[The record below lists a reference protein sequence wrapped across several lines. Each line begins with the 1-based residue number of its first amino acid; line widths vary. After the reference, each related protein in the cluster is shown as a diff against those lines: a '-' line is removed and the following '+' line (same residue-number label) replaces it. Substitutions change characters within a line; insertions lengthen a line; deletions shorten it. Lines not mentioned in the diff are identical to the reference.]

1 MTVLYLLDAN
11 VLIDANR
18 DYYPIERV
26 PEFWEWLLEMGK
38 LDRIKIPQEF
48 YEEVIFPRPPKDK
61 EVPLVEWLKTNND
74 TLVLGEEA
82 AVELV
87 ARVTEQGYASDLT
100 DEEIVKVG
108 QDPFLVAYA
117 LVDRQNRSVVT
128 TEHSKPNRTR
138 ANRKLPDVCNDF
150 NVPCINTF
158 ALIQELN
165 FHTGWSA
172 LS

>member
-1 MTVLYLLDAN
+1 MPVLYLLDAC

-48 YEEVIFPRPPKDK
+48 YEEVIFPRPQKDK
-61 EVPLVEWLKTNND
+61 KDPLVEWLKTNKD
-74 TLVLGEEA
+74 ALVFDEEV

-100 DEEIVKVG
+100 DEEIVKIG
-108 QDPFLVAYA
+108 RDPFLVAYA
-117 LVDRQNRSVVT
+117 LVDTQKRCIVT
-128 TEHSKPNRTR
+128 TEHSKQTKTR
-138 ANRKLPDVCNDF
+138 SNRKLPDVCDYF
-150 NVPCINTF
+150 NVRCINTF
-158 ALIQELN
+158 ALIQELD
-165 FHTGWSA
+165 FHTGWRGRS
-172 LS
+172 

>member
-1 MTVLYLLDAN
+1 
-11 VLIDANR
+11 
-18 DYYPIERV
+18 
-26 PEFWEWLLEMGK
+26 
-38 LDRIKIPQEF
+38 
-48 YEEVIFPRPPKDK
+48 
-61 EVPLVEWLKTNND
+61 LVEWLKTNND